1 MAKFC
6 VDVVAVGDS
15 GLGFVV
21 VAGVVVEDWTTA
33 VFVAD
38 DGVVAAGIV
47 GGGTSKIPLAT
58 NFPAP
63 AGIVSI

>member
-15 GLGFVV
+15 GFGFVLAV
-21 VAGVVVEDWTTA
+21 GMVVEDWATA
-33 VFVAD
+33 VLVVG